1 MIKNSYFKENNR
13 FELNLNYDKLPRLLL
28 IKNNKLTN
36 KTIKTLKEIFNL
48 FSFDGKMSKEQSLQ
62 FLHKIN
68 KDNNINKLFSYDIDN
83 KGYLLFENFINYYY
97 DLTKDN
103 SNYLWNDLK
112 KLGYNKLLDKNKE
125 YDLEYLKNNLNEF
138 EELNFPLNN
147 FLKIVNMKINK
158 LCLLSEINKIF
169 IDYLN
174 KNKIIADLKILEI
187 SIINLKL
194 LIDLNIICP
203 NIKEL
208 NLYSIKNNKDE
219 NNSKDSN
226 INNIEFNQKEIINI
240 FPEISILK
248 IYFIQ
253 NCNLDLI
260 DLIRNLIKIENLEIN
275 YKCDFNSK
283 INSKIILNNIKRL
296 KIDCNNEIF
305 MKIFNNINFP
315 NLEYYEII
323 IKEKMNINEKITVND
338 KLDEDDYNLIN
349 SLLNKNEF
357 LLNDFINCKFK
368 NIKCLKINTGKFL
381 LIIKRDYFEFKL
393 LDENKFKNYYLNYDL
408 SIDNIIKYKKIKIEG
423 LSKLRKNNYNIEI
436 IENKNIN
443 NCDINLSLNKNYIKS
458 LKDIRSI
465 YCEEEIQNFI
475 SIIQN
480 IINHS
485 ELKYLKYIN
494 LTIGI
499 VYQIL
504 IYLNLLKILK
514 I

>member
-305 MKIFNNINFP
+305 IKIFNNINFP

-323 IKEKMNINEKITVND
+323 
-338 KLDEDDYNLIN
+338 
-349 SLLNKNEF
+349 
-357 LLNDFINCKFK
+357 
-368 NIKCLKINTGKFL
+368 
-381 LIIKRDYFEFKL
+381 
-393 LDENKFKNYYLNYDL
+393 
-408 SIDNIIKYKKIKIEG
+408 
-423 LSKLRKNNYNIEI
+423 
-436 IENKNIN
+436 
-443 NCDINLSLNKNYIKS
+443 
-458 LKDIRSI
+458 
-465 YCEEEIQNFI
+465 
-475 SIIQN
+475 
-480 IINHS
+480 
-485 ELKYLKYIN
+485 
-494 LTIGI
+494 
-499 VYQIL
+499 
-504 IYLNLLKILK
+504 
-514 I
+514 

>member
-1 MIKNSYFKENNR
+1 MFT
-13 FELNLNYDKLPRLLL
+13 F
-28 IKNNKLTN
+28 
-36 KTIKTLKEIFNL
+36 
-48 FSFDGKMSKEQSLQ
+48 
-62 FLHKIN
+62 
-68 KDNNINKLFSYDIDN
+68 
-83 KGYLLFENFINYYY
+83 
-97 DLTKDN
+97 
-103 SNYLWNDLK
+103 WN
-112 KLGYNKLLDKNKE
+112 
-125 YDLEYLKNNLNEF
+125 
-138 EELNFPLNN
+138 
-147 FLKIVNMKINK
+147 
-158 LCLLSEINKIF
+158 NKIF

-174 KNKIIADLKILEI
+174 KNIADLKILEI

-194 LIDLNIICP
+194 FIDLNIICP

-349 SLLNKNEF
+349 RLLNK
-357 LLNDFINCKFK
+357 K
-368 NIKCLKINTGKFL
+368 
-381 LIIKRDYFEFKL
+381 
-393 LDENKFKNYYLNYDL
+393 
-408 SIDNIIKYKKIKIEG
+408 
-423 LSKLRKNNYNIEI
+423 
-436 IENKNIN
+436 
-443 NCDINLSLNKNYIKS
+443 
-458 LKDIRSI
+458 
-465 YCEEEIQNFI
+465 
-475 SIIQN
+475 
-480 IINHS
+480 
-485 ELKYLKYIN
+485 
-494 LTIGI
+494 
-499 VYQIL
+499 
-504 IYLNLLKILK
+504 
-514 I
+514 